1 MISMI
6 YNCIKR
12 KKYSP
17 LFFSIFS
24 RAKNSISTPLRILD
38 GVDRS
43 ILDEQKGWK
52 GISAEFPSDFRLVTT
67 MNRSRVYFPSKGVW
81 RSSPLPGSENVSMQM
96 RFVNSAPRRG
106 SVNQRDE
113 GWKES
118 DRTLLKR
125 HCNDKNICTCL
136 DFFMIFFFFFFSSF
150 FLFFFSLFFLIR
162 VTSTPVSPFRLT
174 FCSSSFS
181 VPLFSFFSPLILF
194 RLLYIYVSRRF
205 PNPCFFPCCDAI
217 FISLALFYA
226 GNIILFTVSKI
237 KPAFFFFSDVKIF
250 IVFEISFN
258 IVRSSTLYLP
268 DSFFRI

>member
-136 DFFMIFFFFFFSSF
+136 DFFMIFFFFLLFFLS
-150 FLFFFSLFFLIR
+150 FLFFSLLFNSRHEHTCLSISFDFLLFFI
-162 VTSTPVSPFRLT
+162 FR
-174 FCSSSFS
+174 
-181 VPLFSFFSPLILF
+181 PSFFFFFAVNFVSTSI
-194 RLLYIYVSRRF
+194 YIYVSRRF
-205 PNPCFFPCCDAI
+205 PHPCFFPCCDAI